1 MWISTMMS
9 RLPQVVILVVNT
21 SSMDTHLLHGVSIRQ
36 EHYAVIFLIRDM
48 VTYAIGQSPGA
59 TVDNMTLFEHIIK
72 STQYHPSEIIRDTF
86 SNGTSVVKDL
96 PEVSICRTDDD
107 RWLYSSN
114 ADNANICVTATNDY
128 QDISVYG
135 ATLADEESDS
145 VPVRFLLRTA
155 FECRFCYEGI
165 VSLHAACVET
175 GDFAVAFTG
184 PSGMGK
190 STRAAAWV
198 KAFGAQL
205 ISGDRPAVRI
215 GKHGS
220 TACGVPWDGK
230 EQIFR
235 NVEKPLLC
243 IMEVRRSS
251 ANYLRKLSIEQARK
265 LILQQ
270 SFMPMWDTDA
280 AFMAMTNVMALIKKT
295 PVYRVFCGPDEDA
308 AKVIYDI
315 LVNHPELIR
324 EEAKDMK
331 IKDGFVLRNVI
342 DEFIVMPTGSNI
354 TKFEGAIVL
363 NEVSAFIYEQLVNP
377 MSRDDLLTAV
387 LNEYDVD
394 EATAAADL
402 DELLEKLSDMGVL
415 EK

>member
-1 MWISTMMS
+1 
-9 RLPQVVILVVNT
+9 
-21 SSMDTHLLHGVSIRQ
+21 
-36 EHYAVIFLIRDM
+36 
-48 VTYAIGQSPGA
+48 
-59 TVDNMTLFEHIIK
+59 MTLFAHITE
-72 STQYHPSEIIRDTF
+72 SVQYHPAEMIRQKLA
-86 SNGTSVVKDL
+86 SGTTVVTDL
-96 PEVSICRTDDD
+96 PEVCICRTDDD

-114 ADNANICVTATNDY
+114 AGNANLCVTATKDY
-128 QDISVYG
+128 QDISAYG
-135 ATLADEESDS
+135 ASLADEESDS
-145 VPVRFLLRTA
+145 MPVRFLLRTA

-165 VSLHAACVET
+165 VSMHAACVEV

-184 PSGMGK
+184 SSGMGK

-198 KAFGAQL
+198 KAFGGQL

-235 NVEKPLLC
+235 DVEVSLKC
-243 IMEVRRSS
+243 IMEVRRSPV
-251 ANYLRKLSIEQARK
+251 NYLRKLSREQARK
-265 LILQQ
+265 LLMQQ

-280 AFMAMTNVMALIKKT
+280 AFHAIANIGALIDTT
-295 PVYRVFCGPDEDA
+295 PIYRVFCGPDEDA

-315 LVNHPELIR
+315 LVNHPEWIR
-324 EEAKDMK
+324 EETEDMK
-331 IKDGFVLRNVI
+331 IKDGFVLRNVV

-354 TKFEGAIVL
+354 AKFEGAVVL
-363 NEVSAFIYEQLVNP
+363 NEVSAFIYKQLENP
-377 MSRDDLLTAV
+377 MSRYDLLAAI

-402 DELLEKLSDMGVL
+402 DELLEKLYDMGVL